1 MEQLRWWLE
10 LRERERVRKWSR
22 WCWWTYRI
30 FKMKSWNYLS
40 NSRWIAK
47 YQINFHNE
55 TPNETSNH
63 RELTPI
69 PFSSKISPRSA
80 NSLRRAFSIIKLM
93 ISFDLY
99 RNKDIF
105 VQPKGWDRAS
115 HINHD
120 LSIICDFQWF
130 STIPYTQLNSKTMKI
145 PFNDIFH

>member
-10 LRERERVRKWSR
+10 LRERE
-22 WCWWTYRI
+22 
-30 FKMKSWNYLS
+30 FE
-40 NSRWIAK
+40 
-47 YQINFHNE
+47 NE
-55 TPNETSNH
+55 VGDVGGHIE
-63 RELTPI
+63 
-69 PFSSKISPRSA
+69 SSKWNRETTSAIHVESRNIKSTSITRHQTRLQIIANWLRFPFPAKIFPRSA

-99 RNKDIF
+99 CNKDIF
-105 VQPKGWDRAS
+105 GQVKGWDRAS